1 MANRKGP
8 SIWSMFMVFRT
19 EKDRKSRNEEY
30 LDLYLKLEK
39 LFELFPLAGGK
50 SSTLLMACC
59 DVV

>member
-1 MANRKGP
+1 
-8 SIWSMFMVFRT
+8 MFMVFRT
-19 EKDRKSRNEEY
+19 EKDPKSRNEEY